1 MQNMY
6 RVMQNFLY
14 MIYSFV
20 HVGQVVSFFRFFHKI
35 NNICLLK
42 FTLAIS
48 GHVEMHLHKFFHMWS
63 HISHVI
69 TNIWSHVC
77 DVCDFFLQWISVQ
90 TWSMVL
96 CGFHLNL
103 SLHNYLNR
111 HSILSFFCT
120 YYPRRHILPGCRP
133 RLFELERGNLFSS
146 MSMNLNSWNSVFTFF
161 EQVCLQSR
169 MMWLPRTLQS
179 RKLWISWRT

>member
-1 MQNMY
+1 
-6 RVMQNFLY
+6 
-14 MIYSFV
+14 
-20 HVGQVVSFFRFFHKI
+20 
-35 NNICLLK
+35 
-42 FTLAIS
+42 
-48 GHVEMHLHKFFHMWS
+48 MHLHKFFHMWS

-103 SLHNYLNR
+103 SFHNYLNR

-133 RLFELERGNLFSS
+133 RLSELERGNLFSS
-146 MSMNLNSWNSVFTFF
+146 MCQWIWIAGTLCSLSLNRCVYNLGWCGCQGRFNPENCEFRG
-161 EQVCLQSR
+161 EHR
-169 MMWLPRTLQS
+169 EER
-179 RKLWISWRT
+179 